1 MRILHVI
8 TSLRSGGAERL
19 LTELL
24 PRLRGDGREVAVLV
38 MDGTETDFMRQL
50 RAQGIRVMALGH
62 GYRQMRNP
70 LLVFKLRRA
79 LKGYDI
85 VHTHNT
91 ACQLLVAMAA
101 RRGQVLVTT
110 EHNATN
116 RRRGHKWL
124 RGVDQWMYSR
134 YRMVI
139 CVSEST
145 EQGLREWCPGA
156 RTTVISNGI
165 DLERFAGRE
174 IHHGGTEDTEGY
186 ETQTN
191 GNHNKQFSP
200 WPPCLRGERIV
211 VSMVAGFRKQ
221 KDHATLLRAMALLP
235 AGVELWLA
243 GEGETM
249 AEMQALAQEL
259 GVMDRVKFL
268 GRCEDIPAI
277 LKQSD
282 IAVLSSHYEGQ
293 PMSLIEAMAAGL
305 PVVASDVA
313 GIHETVGDAGI
324 LVPHGDAEALAEA
337 IRRLAENEGLRREL
351 SGRSQRRAAEFSI
364 DATVAGYLDVYTTE
378 TRRTRRIF
386 DPNHLNHFIHFHHG
400 DTEGLGSNH

>member
-1 MRILHVI
+1 MI

-124 RGVDQWMYSR
+124 RGLDRWMYSR
-134 YRMVI
+134 YRMVV

-145 EQGLREWCPGA
+145 EQALREWCPGA

-165 DLERFAGRE
+165 DLCKYSASGRDIRYATYSLRE
-174 IHHGGTEDTEGY
+174 IFATRDISAQPNMSEAISCKANISAQPNICIAT
-186 ETQTN
+186 
-191 GNHNKQFSP
+191 
-200 WPPCLRGERIV
+200 
-211 VSMVAGFRKQ
+211 MVAGFRRQ
-221 KDHATLLRAMALLP
+221 KDHATLLRGMALLP

-277 LKQSD
+277 LSQSD

-337 IRRLAENEGLRREL
+337 IRRLAEDEWLRKELSEKSLRR
-351 SGRSQRRAAEFSI
+351 AEDFSI
-364 DATVAGYLDVYTTE
+364 DATVTGYLDVYTTE
-378 TRRTRRIF
+378 TRRIF
-386 DPNHLNHFIHFHHG
+386 D
-400 DTEGLGSNH
+400 SNNKEP

>member
-1 MRILHVI
+1 MI

-200 WPPCLRGERIV
+200 CLRGERIV

-337 IRRLAENEGLRREL
+337 IRRLSENEGLRKEL
-351 SGRSQRRAAEFSI
+351 SEKSQRRAEDFSI
-364 DATVAGYLDVYTTE
+364 DATVTGYLDVYTT
-378 TRRTRRIF
+378 IF
-386 DPNHLNHFIHFHHG
+386 FGIFK
-400 DTEGLGSNH
+400 EF

>member
-24 PRLRGDGREVAVLV
+24 PRLRGDGRDVDVLV

-50 RAQGIRVMALGH
+50 RAQGIGVMALGH

-124 RGVDQWMYSR
+124 RGLDRWMYSR
-134 YRMVI
+134 YRMVV

-145 EQGLREWCPGA
+145 EQALREWCPGA

-186 ETQTN
+186 ENQTN
-191 GNHNKQFSP
+191 GNNNKQFS
-200 WPPCLRGERIV
+200 PCLRGERIV
-211 VSMVAGFRKQ
+211 VSMVAGFRRQ
-221 KDHATLLRAMALLP
+221 KDHATLLRAMALVP

-277 LKQSD
+277 LRQSD

-324 LVPHGDAEALAEA
+324 LVPHGDAEALAKA
-337 IRRLAENEGLRREL
+337 IRRLAEDEGLRKEL
-351 SGRSQRRAAEFSI
+351 SERSLRMAADFSI
-364 DATVAGYLDVYTTE
+364 DAAVAGYLDVYTTE
-378 TRRTRRIF
+378 TRRIF
-386 DPNHLNHFIHFHHG
+386 D
-400 DTEGLGSNH
+400 SNNKEQ